1 MAIYEYRGVNRKG
14 KYLKGIVDAAS
25 VNAAREK
32 LKTQGVYLQEID
44 ELRKSGGRINLSL
57 TAFRKRATIASITR
71 QLSFLISAALPV
83 DSALEG
89 VIDQTDDHDVKKM
102 MIDIKEKVKEGKSVS
117 QAFAS
122 YPNYFNSMYVSTLHA
137 GEISGRLDEVFERL
151 SKMFEKNQI
160 LINRLRTSL
169 TYPALMIVFAVV
181 IVVFLMSF
189 LVPTFSKIFIEF
201 EQVLPLPT
209 RVLIGVSKIFTSG
222 WWAMLIF
229 FILAV
234 FVFNRLYKNENGK
247 KYFDRMALKIPLVK
261 KLILDTFKIRFSY
274 TMGLMLS
281 NGVGIIESL
290 ENTRGVFK
298 NGIFRETVDRAIGLI
313 EKGEKL
319 SRALATSTLFNSS
332 ILGMIN
338 AGEAGDRVPEVLE
351 KIGSNT
357 ELELEEKVKTLT
369 SLVEPVIILIIGVFI
384 GFTILAIMLPIFQIN
399 QIFG

>member
-25 VNAAREK
+25 LNAAREK

-222 WWAMLIF
+222 CWAMLIF

>member
-25 VNAAREK
+25 LNAAREK